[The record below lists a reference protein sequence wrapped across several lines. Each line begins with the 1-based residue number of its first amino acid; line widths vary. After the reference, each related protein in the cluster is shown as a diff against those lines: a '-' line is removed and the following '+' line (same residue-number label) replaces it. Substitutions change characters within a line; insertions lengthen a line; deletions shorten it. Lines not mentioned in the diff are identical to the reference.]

1 MRVAHE
7 CKIYLYDDLQWPK
20 WSYHEYYRPFARC
33 ECQSIRGKTN
43 SEESYVTAAETRK
56 TAIVP
61 EVTIAAIKKFFPAE
75 TRKTT

>member
-1 MRVAHE
+1 MKNNSAQGSF
-7 CKIYLYDDLQWPK
+7 KICIIGLGLIGG
-20 WSYHEYYRPFARC
+20 SMAMAL
-33 ECQSIRGKTN
+33 RGFKNAVIVGVDTN
-43 SEESYVTAAETRK
+43 AETRK